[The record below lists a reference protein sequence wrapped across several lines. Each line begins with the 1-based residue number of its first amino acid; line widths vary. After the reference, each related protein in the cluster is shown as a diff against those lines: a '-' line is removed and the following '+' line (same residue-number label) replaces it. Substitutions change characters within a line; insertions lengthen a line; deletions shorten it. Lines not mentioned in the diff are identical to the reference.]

1 MSDSPPEKDV
11 QWSDTG
17 MEGSYKFLQKLW
29 TLHNIFIEK
38 INANENKNENNDISK
53 FTNNLINKI
62 TQNIENFR
70 YNVIIAN
77 FYEMYNFLSKELKK
91 PYDKITLV
99 ENYTKI
105 LILLSPFIPHFAS
118 ECLEQLNNLYKVKN
132 YNSWPKINEKIL
144 IDENI
149 NLVVQINGKK
159 REVLKIKKDIKENE
173 VLKIINSNDRIL
185 NYIKDKKIIKKIFV
199 PNKIINLIV
208 R

>member
-29 TLHNIFIEK
+29 ILHNLFIVK
-38 INANENKNENNDISK
+38 INADESNNENDDISK
-53 FTNNLINKI
+53 FTNKLINKI
-62 TQNIENFR
+62 TQNIESFR

-77 FYEMYNFLSKELKK
+77 FYEMYNYLSQELKK
-91 PYDKITLV
+91 PYNGNILV

-105 LILLSPFIPHFAS
+105 LTLLSPFIPHFAS
-118 ECLEQLNNLYKVKN
+118 ECLDQLNNLTKIKN
-132 YNSWPKINEKIL
+132 HDTWPKINEKII
-144 IDENI
+144 IDEDI

-159 REVLKIKKDIKENE
+159 REVLKIKRDIKEEE
-173 VLKIINSNDRIL
+173 VLNIIHDNDRIQ

-199 PNKIINLIV
+199 PNKIINLIIK
-208 R
+208 